1 MRIRFRHCM
10 DRMNDGG
17 EKDDHVTFRHNIT
30 LFILIHQGGAPCYI
44 QDFHKIMP
52 VWLHGQPFFL
62 HI

>member
-1 MRIRFRHCM
+1 M

-52 VWLHGQPFFL
+52 VWLQPGSHSFFISKKK
-62 HI
+62 HS